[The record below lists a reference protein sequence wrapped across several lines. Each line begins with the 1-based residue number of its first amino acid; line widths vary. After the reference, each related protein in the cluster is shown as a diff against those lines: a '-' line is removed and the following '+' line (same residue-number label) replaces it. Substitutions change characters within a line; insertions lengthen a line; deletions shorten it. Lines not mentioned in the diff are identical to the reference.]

1 LLAGGSKREV
11 EDIRA
16 AHLRRGAGARQRRP
30 ARNLWFPLTVG
41 LLLAS
46 AAMAD
51 PPPLPGK
58 PTDRI
63 TLTAHDDAM
72 ALSWSDTEERL
83 KGSIRPASPRAGQP
97 LHLSLQV
104 GSFEGEPFT
113 GPLIITLREEG
124 SSHGQSVTVKRSG
137 EQWQTTF
144 TPEHEGPY
152 LLDVSF
158 RTTRHKALHAALQV
172 RPSPLP
178 QRLGLAVLGLGGLVL
193 VGYTIRSLLKGE
205 RAEERP
211 LPSSAVE
218 PVPTGETTPLP
229 ATETAPAPA
238 TETPVTAPP
247 VGELPAT
254 PVDAGAQP
262 PDSAPKTSEGEPPS

>member
-1 LLAGGSKREV
+1 MAG
-11 EDIRA
+11 
-16 AHLRRGAGARQRRP
+16 
-30 ARNLWFPLTVG
+30 LWLT
-41 LLLAS
+41 S

-51 PPPLPGK
+51 PLPLAGE

-63 TLTAHDDAM
+63 DVAAHDDAL

-83 KGSIRPASPRAGQP
+83 KGSIRPAIPRAGEP

-113 GPLIITLREEG
+113 GPVIITLREEG

-144 TPEHEGPY
+144 TPEHDGPY

-158 RTTRHKALHAALQV
+158 RTTRHKALHASLQV

-218 PVPTGETTPLP
+218 PVP
-229 ATETAPAPA
+229 AD
-238 TETPVTAPP
+238 PVTAQSALPGAEAPP
-247 VGELPAT
+247 ASEPPAT

-262 PDSAPKTSEGEPPS
+262 PDSAPKTSEGKPPS

>member
-1 LLAGGSKREV
+1 
-11 EDIRA
+11 
-16 AHLRRGAGARQRRP
+16 
-30 ARNLWFPLTVG
+30 
-41 LLLAS
+41 
-46 AAMAD
+46 MAD
-51 PPPLPGK
+51 PRPLPGE

-63 TLTAHDDAM
+63 ELTTHDDAL

-83 KGSIRPASPRAGQP
+83 KGSIRPAVPRAGEP

-113 GPLIITLREEG
+113 GPLIVTLREEG

-144 TPEHEGPY
+144 TPEREGPY

-178 QRLGLAVLGLGGLVL
+178 QRLGLAALGLGGLVL

-205 RAEERP
+205 QAEERP
-211 LPSSAVE
+211 LPSSAME
-218 PVPTGETTPLP
+218 PVPTGETPPVP
-229 ATETAPAPA
+229 ATAP
-238 TETPVTAPP
+238 PVTAPSALP
-247 VGELPAT
+247 GAEAPPTSEPPAT

-262 PDSAPKTSEGEPPS
+262 PEDSAPKTSEGEPPS

>member
-1 LLAGGSKREV
+1 
-11 EDIRA
+11 
-16 AHLRRGAGARQRRP
+16 
-30 ARNLWFPLTVG
+30 
-41 LLLAS
+41 
-46 AAMAD
+46 MAD
-51 PPPLPGK
+51 PLPLAGE

-63 TLTAHDDAM
+63 DLTTHDDAL

-83 KGSIRPASPRAGQP
+83 KGSIRPTVPRAGEP

-104 GSFEGEPFT
+104 GSFEGAPFT
-113 GPLIITLREEG
+113 GPLILTLREEG

-178 QRLGLAVLGLGGLVL
+178 QRLGLAMLGLGGLVL

-205 RAEERP
+205 QAEERP
-211 LPSSAVE
+211 LPSPAME
-218 PVPTGETTPLP
+218 PVPTGETPPLP
-229 ATETAPAPA
+229 ATAP
-238 TETPVTAPP
+238 PVTAPSTLP
-247 VGELPAT
+247 GAEAPPGGEPPAT

-262 PDSAPKTSEGEPPS
+262 PDSAPKTSEGEPPSS

>member
-1 LLAGGSKREV
+1 MAG
-11 EDIRA
+11 
-16 AHLRRGAGARQRRP
+16 
-30 ARNLWFPLTVG
+30 LW
-41 LLLAS
+41 LAS

-51 PPPLPGK
+51 PLPLAGE

-63 TLTAHDDAM
+63 DLTAHDDAL

-83 KGSIRPASPRAGQP
+83 KGSIRPAVPRAGEP

-104 GSFEGEPFT
+104 GSFEGAPFT
-113 GPLIITLREEG
+113 GPLILTLREEG

-178 QRLGLAVLGLGGLVL
+178 QRLGLAALGLGGLVL

-205 RAEERP
+205 QAEERP
-211 LPSSAVE
+211 LPSPAMEPVVE
-218 PVPTGETTPLP
+218 PVPAGDTSS
-229 ATETAPAPA
+229 APA
-238 TETPVTAPP
+238 TGTPAAAQSPTPGADAPP
-247 VGELPAT
+247 GGEPPAT